1 MGRTLCVWFPDW
13 PLRRPDAP
21 PGEPCQVVDDRNL
34 VTAADVR
41 AREAG
46 VRPGMRRREAEALCP
61 AAVTLAADPGAE
73 AVAFEPVAAAVEA
86 VVPRVEVAHP
96 GLLFVPLEGAL
107 RYYGSEQAV
116 VERAAAAVAA
126 AASGEPGRIG
136 VADGPFAAR
145 MAAADP
151 PRVVADTAAF
161 LASLD
166 IGALGVDDVVDT
178 FRWLGI
184 GTLGDLRSLP
194 RAAIASRFG
203 PAGLQAHRVASGED
217 RSPQPRPVPV
227 DTAAEE
233 RFEPPLT
240 GLEQA
245 AFAARA
251 VAGRLMAALAPS
263 GGIPHR
269 VEVEAESAAGTVR
282 TRTWRSADPF
292 TETAL
297 ADRIRWQLRAWVE
310 SGGVPGGL
318 VRLRVAPA
326 DLSDRGRQLR
336 LTEDAASG
344 LEERRALAR
353 AQALLGPDAVLQA
366 RPQGGRLPGER
377 VQWHRWEEPPGAP
390 AHDPDAPWPGRLPAP
405 SPALVPPDPPALEVE
420 WDGGFPV
427 RVRLGSRWEP
437 VLSWAGPWRSIDR
450 WWEGRHPVDRYQ
462 LVTSAGAFLCEVGP
476 DGCTLAGVY
485 D

>member
-34 VTAADVR
+34 VTAADRR

-46 VRPGMRRREAEALCP
+46 VRPGMRRREAEAVCP
-61 AAVTLAADPGAE
+61 TVVTLAADPGAE
-73 AVAFEPVAAAVEA
+73 AAAFEPVVAAVEA
-86 VVPRVEVAHP
+86 VVPRVEIVHP
-96 GLLFVPLEGAL
+96 GLLFIPLAGAV
-107 RYYGSEQAV
+107 RYYGGEQQIVAG
-116 VERAAAAVAA
+116 VAA
-126 AASGEPGRIG
+126 GLEHAAGPGGRIG

-145 MAAADP
+145 MAAAEP
-151 PRVVADTAAF
+151 PLIVTDTSAF
-161 LASLD
+161 LANLD
-166 IGALGVDDVVDT
+166 VGVLGVDNVVDT

-184 GTLGDLRSLP
+184 GTLGDLRAMP

-203 PAGLQAHRVASGED
+203 HAGLQAHRVASGED
-217 RSPQPRPVPV
+217 RTPLPRDIPIDVSV
-227 DTAAEE
+227 EE
-233 RFEPPLT
+233 RYAPPIT
-240 GLEQA
+240 DLEQA
-245 AFAARA
+245 AFAARG
-251 VAGRLMAALAPS
+251 VAGRLMEALTPG

-269 VEVEAESAAGTVR
+269 VVVEAESAGGGVR
-282 TRTWRSADPF
+282 SRTWWSADPF
-292 TETAL
+292 TEAEL

-326 DLSDRGRQLR
+326 DLSDRGRQLL

-377 VQWHRWEEPPGAP
+377 VQWHRWEDPPGEPPN
-390 AHDPDAPWPGRLPAP
+390 DPKAPWPGRLPSPA
-405 SPALVPPDPPALEVE
+405 PALVPPDPPALEVE

-437 VLSWAGPWRSIDR
+437 VLSWAGPWRTIDR
-450 WWEGRHPVDRYQ
+450 WWEGSGPVDRYQ
-462 LVTSAGAFLCEVGP
+462 IVTSAGAFLCEVTEN
-476 DGCTLAGVY
+476 GCVLAGVY